1 MVAAAIWISPKCRNV
16 DRGGF
21 GSYLMFPCKMAPKL
35 FLFAWLKFPLPL
47 IKMDESDFF
56 TFDEKSAVVKMKI
69 MENFPV
75 SKNR

>member
-1 MVAAAIWISPKCRNV
+1 
-16 DRGGF
+16 
-21 GSYLMFPCKMAPKL
+21 MAPKL

-47 IKMDESDFF
+47 IKMDESDFL